1 MAKVLAI
8 GNALVDILV
17 KINDDR
23 LLDEFGLVKG
33 SMQLTDMS
41 IGEKIL
47 QLTGELGLEKFQ
59 ASGGSAANTIHGLAN
74 LGIQTGYIG
83 KVGDDDTG
91 DFFQKDMEIKNI
103 STILSLSTTP
113 SGRAITL
120 VSPDS
125 ERTFATYLGAAVE
138 LNADDITAS
147 LFDDYDYFHVEG
159 YLVQNNELLEKTL
172 KLAKE
177 NNIKIS
183 LDLASFNVVED
194 NIEFLKE
201 NVKKYVDIV
210 FANEEEARAF
220 TGKEPEEAL
229 DIIAKDCEIAVVK
242 VGKDGSFIKQ
252 NINKIKI
259 DSINV
264 KPVDTTGAGDLYAGG
279 FIYGLTK
286 GLSLEQCGKIG
297 AVMGGNVI
305 ETIGAKM
312 DEKAWERIK
321 KEIKE
326 IEG

>member
-1 MAKVLAI
+1 MSKVLAI
-8 GNALVDILV
+8 GNALVDILI
-17 KINDDR
+17 KLNDDQ
-23 LLDEFGLVKG
+23 LLEEFNLVKG
-33 SMQLTDMS
+33 SMQLTDMT
-41 IGEKIL
+41 IGEKII
-47 QLTGELGLEKFQ
+47 QLTGELGLDHFQ

-74 LGIQTGYIG
+74 LGIETGYIG

-103 STILSLSTTP
+103 STILSLSTTA

-138 LNADDITAS
+138 LSADDITSS
-147 LFDDYDYFHVEG
+147 LFSDYDYFHVEG
-159 YLVQNNELLEKTL
+159 YLVQNNKLLEKAL

-229 DIIAKDCEIAVVK
+229 DVIAQDCEIAIVK

-252 NINKIKI
+252 KDNKIKI

-264 KPVDTTGAGDLYAGG
+264 KPVDTTGAGDLYAAG

-312 DEKAWERIK
+312 NKETWEKIK
-321 KEIKE
+321 DE
-326 IEG
+326 IEEIER

>member
-1 MAKVLAI
+1 MTNVLAI

-23 LLDEFGLVKG
+23 LLNEFGLVKG

-74 LGIQTGYIG
+74 LGIQTGFIG
-83 KVGDDDTG
+83 KVGDDDIG

-103 STILSLSTTP
+103 TTILSLCNTA

-138 LNADDITAS
+138 LNADDITS
-147 LFDDYDYFHVEG
+147 RLFDDYDYFHVEG
-159 YLVQNNELLEKTL
+159 YLVQNNQLLEKAL

-229 DIIAKDCEIAVVK
+229 DIMAKDCEIAVVK

-252 NINKIKI
+252 NDNKIKI

-305 ETIGAKM
+305 KTIGAKM
-312 DEKAWERIK
+312 SNETWESIK
-321 KEIKE
+321 KEVQE